1 MTLKP
6 GRTLVYLLLFTGC
19 SINYIDRV
27 VLSVSAQPIAKE
39 FGLSTIQL
47 GYLFSAFLWSYLL
60 FVLPW
65 GALVDRIGTRRAT
78 ASGMAI
84 FSAATVLTGLSG
96 GFVSACLSRLVLG
109 FGEASTYPAGART
122 IREWM
127 PARERGLATTVF
139 NCGGYAGPALGS
151 LVMGYVVGE
160 LGWRGGFYLAAA
172 IGFSWVVAWL
182 LLYRSP
188 EEAGFIGAQERAQIL
203 AERGGSVQAAVSDS
217 LSALMRSR
225 TLWGLFIVQGCAV
238 YTVYLFLSWLPSY
251 LQATRGLGVL
261 KTGFYTAI
269 PYAVAVPGTIFVGW
283 LSDRL
288 LRNAPVNSGRRR
300 NLVATML
307 LCSSCILATPWV
319 NDITLILALFSL
331 SLTSIG
337 SSVGLN
343 IALASDLLPNA
354 ANTGKAHG
362 FLVTGGNLFGVLAP
376 IVTGY
381 VVSMTGSY
389 DVAFFIAGALLLIG
403 VTVCLTMTR
412 HPILPVHD
420 GAAADAL
427 AAPQQ
432 EFAP

>member
-1 MTLKP
+1 MKIKP
-6 GRTLVYLLLFTGC
+6 GRSLVYLLLFTGC
-19 SINYIDRV
+19 AINYVDRV
-27 VLSVSAQPIAKE
+27 VLSVAAQPLAKE

-47 GYLFSAFLWSYLL
+47 GYLFSAFLWTYLI

-65 GALVDRIGTRRAT
+65 GAFVDRIGTRRST
-78 ASGMAI
+78 AAGMAVW
-84 FSAATVLTGLSG
+84 SVATVLTGVSG
-96 GFVSACLSRLVLG
+96 GFVTLFLSRLLMG

-139 NCGGYAGPALGS
+139 NCGGYAGPAIGS
-151 LVMGYVVGE
+151 TLMGYLVSE
-160 LGWRGGFYLAAA
+160 IGWRGGFMAAA
-172 IGFSWVVAWL
+172 ALGFVWIAAWL
-182 LLYRSP
+182 LLFRQP
-188 EEAGFIGAQERAQIL
+188 EDAGFIDEEERAKIL
-203 AERGGSVQAAVSDS
+203 AERGGSAQAGSGDK
-217 LSALMRSR
+217 LSTLLRSR

-238 YTVYLFLSWLPSY
+238 YTVYLFLTWLPSY
-251 LQATRGLGVL
+251 LQAARGLSVL

-288 LRNAPVNSGRRR
+288 LRDAPVDSGRRR
-300 NLVATML
+300 NLVAVML
-307 LCSSCILATPWV
+307 LCSSCILVTPWV
-319 NDITLILALFSL
+319 SDITLILMLFSL

-343 IALASDLLPNA
+343 IALASDLLPNP

-381 VVSMTGSY
+381 VVSITGSY
-389 DVAFFIAGALLLIG
+389 DVAFLVAGALLLVA

-412 HPILPVHD
+412 EPINPRARD
-420 GAAADAL
+420 AAGTDAFGAVR
-427 AAPQQ
+427 P
-432 EFAP
+432 